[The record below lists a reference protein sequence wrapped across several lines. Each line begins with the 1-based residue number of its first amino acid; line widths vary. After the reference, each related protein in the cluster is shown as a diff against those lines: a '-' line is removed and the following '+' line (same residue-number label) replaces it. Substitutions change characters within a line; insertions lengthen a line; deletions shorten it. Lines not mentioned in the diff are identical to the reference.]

1 LKDTNSGVF
10 FYTYK
15 LSKLFRRAYNKTIGQ
30 FLPLMNKRKKLSTY
44 NPKREVVTQPD
55 LPTVYS
61 SFSYN
66 KETVETFTTRS
77 LDQCMLNVVPQNIT
91 WINVDGLRKNEV
103 EALCEK
109 FNIHP
114 LLVEDILS
122 IGQRAKMDDIES
134 HLFALLPMLFYN
146 NDTGLI
152 QIEQLSIVLAD
163 NLLISFQPE
172 PTQDPFDPLR
182 ERLKNAKTPVRER
195 GADYLAYCLMDAV
208 VDDYY
213 VVIEKL
219 SERLE
224 RLEDEVIRRPND
236 SVLLKISLISHELMT
251 LKRAITPVR
260 ELISSFRHADN
271 PLVLEANRKYFKDV
285 YDHITLAIEYT
296 ENYREMATTLQDL
309 YMNQVNTRMNEVMKI
324 LTVVTT
330 ILAPATV
337 IGGVFG
343 MNFTKIPFS
352 GHPHGFVYTVLI
364 MVSISILMLLYFRKK
379 GWF

>member
-1 LKDTNSGVF
+1 
-10 FYTYK
+10 
-15 LSKLFRRAYNKTIGQ
+15 
-30 FLPLMNKRKKLSTY
+30 MNKRKKLSTY
-44 NPKREVVTQPD
+44 NPKREVVTSPD

-134 HLFALLPMLFYN
+134 HLFALMPMLFYN
-146 NDTGLI
+146 SDTGLI
-152 QIEQLSIVLAD
+152 QIEQLCIVLAN

-260 ELISSFRHADN
+260 ELINSFRHAEN
-271 PLVLEANRKYFKDV
+271 PLVLDVNRKYFKDI

-352 GHPHGFVYTVLI
+352 EHPHGFIYTVLI
-364 MVSISILMLLYFRKK
+364 MLSISILMLLFFRKK

>member
-1 LKDTNSGVF
+1 
-10 FYTYK
+10 
-15 LSKLFRRAYNKTIGQ
+15 
-30 FLPLMNKRKKLSTY
+30 M
-44 NPKREVVTQPD
+44 
-55 LPTVYS
+55 PTVYS
-61 SFSYN
+61 SYSYTA
-66 KETVETFTTRS
+66 EDMETFVTES
-77 LDQCMLNVVPQNIT
+77 LKDCILTVNPRHIT
-91 WINVDGLRKNEV
+91 WINVDGLRKEEV
-103 EALCEK
+103 ETLCER

-114 LLVEDILS
+114 LLAEDILS
-122 IGQRAKMDDIES
+122 IGQRAKSDDIDA
-134 HLFALLPMLFYN
+134 HLFALMPMLYYN
-146 NDTGLI
+146 TDTGLV
-152 QIEQLSIVLAD
+152 QIEQLSIVLSE
-163 NLLISFQPE
+163 NLLISFQPD
-172 PTQDPFDPLR
+172 PKQDPFNPLR

-195 GADYLAYCLMDAV
+195 GPDYLAYCLMDAV

-213 VVIEKL
+213 TVIEKL

-224 RLEDEVIRRPND
+224 RLQDEVIRRPND

-260 ELISSFRHADN
+260 ELINSFRHADN

-296 ENYREMATTLQDL
+296 ENYREMATNLQDL

-343 MNFTKIPFS
+343 MNFVKIPFTE
-352 GHPHGFVYTVLI
+352 HPHGFVYTVLI